1 MLKPSQG
8 GRQALCFP
16 MTQPLHLDGGVLPT
30 MIDESQVVD
39 LAASCEHDQ
48 DKGPSQH
55 KPEGEQGLPVPVL
68 QLDGPLQ
75 KKLKVDRQNQIGK
88 QCSSPQIPTE
98 FRVKW
103 VKTASDLIPFVMDEA
118 STIVHCG
125 RTQMKVFTIDGHAEV
140 MYFKGCHWDCPGH
153 QKGHCG
159 CHCHILQWHYNTR

>member
-1 MLKPSQG
+1 MKAKWWTLLP
-8 GRQALCFP
+8 LVN
-16 MTQPLHLDGGVLPT
+16 MTKT
-30 MIDESQVVD
+30 R
-39 LAASCEHDQ
+39 
-48 DKGPSQH
+48 GPVSINQ
-55 KPEGEQGLPVPVL
+55 KENKVCQYLS
-68 QLDGPLQ
+68 LDGPLQ
-75 KKLKVDRQNQIGK
+75 KKLKVDPQNQIGK

-140 MYFKGCHWDCPGH
+140 MCFKGCHWDCPGH